1 MGKVLGTIKERQRKI
16 ISFNDYVILTLPS
29 GATKI
34 IEVRRDG
41 TISLGKFGIFGA
53 NYIVGYSYGQSF
65 EILENKRVQ
74 PLKSI
79 TYGLED
85 ADSNE
90 STPIPEFSSSEDNR
104 NLVDKGDE
112 VQKVTA
118 EEIEKIKKQGGGN
131 EIANKLISKI
141 IEGHE
146 SFDKKTVYSQD
157 KYVIRKQRKF
167 SRRFTVNALS
177 PSNLLNHM
185 RNDREMD
192 KIQGLS
198 EEVLGMMMS
207 HANVMPGGNYLVMDE
222 TGGIVV
228 YAMLERM
235 HGEGTITL
243 LHENDQPKIAHL
255 MHTNYSEEEL
265 YKMVKPINL
274 LQFMEPADNKP
285 NVGPFPDD
293 VVKAM
298 PDMRRKR
305 YYRRMK
311 KVKQLN
317 ESLDMVEHGAFDGL
331 VYVSTLNPV
340 GFVPKIVN
348 KIAGSRS
355 IVVYSQYKEILI
367 GLSHIFLRDKHI
379 LLPNI
384 YESRVRHFQ
393 TIPGRLH
400 PTMTSVGGGGY
411 FLSGIKV
418 IPTEGAVA
426 SGRRSKKRAGVEQQ
440 EEVKKIKLASD
451 SSA

>member
-1 MGKVLGTIKERQRKI
+1 MTGEAFETKFEHQRNV
-16 ISFNDYVILTLPS
+16 ISYNDYVILTLPS

-34 IEVRRDG
+34 IEVRQGG
-41 TISLGKFGIFGA
+41 TISLGKFGMFDV

-65 EILENKRVQ
+65 EILENKKVQ

-104 NLVDKGDE
+104 DLFDKGDE

-131 EIANKLISKI
+131 EIANRLISKI

-185 RNDREMD
+185 RTDREMD
-192 KIQGLS
+192 KILGLS

-222 TGGIVV
+222 TGGIIV
-228 YAMLERM
+228 YAMLERL

-255 MHTNYSEEEL
+255 MHTNYSEEQL

-274 LQFMEPADNKP
+274 LQFMEPKDNRP
-285 NVGPFPDD
+285 NVGPFSDD

-298 PDMRRKR
+298 PDMRRRR
-305 YYRRMK
+305 YYKRMK

-317 ESLDMVEHGAFDGL
+317 ESLDTVERGGFDGL
-331 VYVSTLNPV
+331 VYASTLNPV
-340 GFVPKIVN
+340 SFVPKIID
-348 KIAGSRS
+348 KIGGARS

-367 GLSHIFLRDKHI
+367 GLSHIFLRDKRI

-418 IPTEGAVA
+418 IPTEGAIA
-426 SGRRSKKRAGVEQQ
+426 SGRRSKKRAAEQP
-440 EEVKKIKLASD
+440 EEVKKIKINKD
-451 SSA
+451 STL